1 MQLQSRAKR
10 VPTVALLRK
19 APHKPLNVYQSP
31 RNDDLISRNLG
42 RKYSF
47 SAKLEGY
54 LTEAQSRQSEET
66 ERGRQQRA
74 PAHAGRGGGA
84 VPGGSEDSHP
94 MGSLRADHEHPYP
107 RRTPQVPRVRS
118 ARAAARRQRT
128 SDPGPPGRLA
138 NRFVRVSV
146 HGTRNSTVDLAC
158 LSRSRAGQRRSWCRL
173 NTLLAVHLTPRASR
187 VPHAPPLPPG
197 PNRDVA
203 APTRLQPVRC
213 HNDLARPGLDADL
226 SSSDRP

>member
-19 APHKPLNVYQSP
+19 ATHKPLNVYQSP

-47 SAKLEGY
+47 SAKLEAY

-66 ERGRQQRA
+66 ERRRQQRA

-128 SDPGPPGRLA
+128 SGPSPPGRLE

-146 HGTRNSTVDLAC
+146 DGTRNSTVDLAC
-158 LSRSRAGQRRSWCRL
+158 PLRRGIAPEL
-173 NTLLAVHLTPRASR
+173 VPPQPPPGL
-187 VPHAPPLPPG
+187 VPHAPGFPRLPRVPASTRPQPERCCIDPVITGSPPHRYGRTPG
-197 PNRDVA
+197 GPPA
-203 APTRLQPVRC
+203 
-213 HNDLARPGLDADL
+213 
-226 SSSDRP
+226 

>member
-1 MQLQSRAKR
+1 MQLLSHAKR

-19 APHKPLNVYQSP
+19 ATHKPLNVYQSP

-94 MGSLRADHEHPYP
+94 MGSLRADHEHPYS

-128 SDPGPPGRLA
+128 SDPSPPGRLT

-146 HGTRNSTVDLAC
+146 HGTRNSTVDPAC
-158 LSRSRAGQRRSWCRL
+158 PFALPRGTAPELVPPQR
-173 NTLLAVHLTPRASR
+173 LLALHLTPRASR
-187 VPHAPPLPPG
+187 VSHAPPLAPG

-203 APTRLQPVRC
+203 APTRL
-213 HNDLARPGLDADL
+213 
-226 SSSDRP
+226 